1 MNEKEVWNIVLAEL
15 ESTLSKAN
23 FQTWFPNTHLVKIDN
38 GEVTVGVPNDFV
50 KDWLEGKYKLKILEI
65 MRNHFPSIR
74 AVVYAIKTIKKD
86 PTISNH
92 NQQNNQN
99 GENRLSQSLPL
110 ESRDDGLNPRYTF
123 RQFIIGGFNE
133 LAHAASQ
140 AIIKNPGNAYN
151 PFFVYGN
158 TGLGKTHLIQ
168 ATGHAIK
175 NNFQHKKIYYTTF
188 ERFQNDYVESLRRN
202 NPNQFKDR
210 YRKYDVL
217 IMDDI
222 QFISGK
228 EKTQEELF
236 HLFNNMYNENKQIIF
251 SSDRHPNMILGL
263 EDRLKSRF
271 GAGMIVDINNP
282 EFESKLLIL
291 KEKVGNKHNLI
302 GEDVVSYI
310 AQSYTGNIRELEGI
324 INVIMA
330 HTELRKIPIH
340 VNDVRQIMK
349 NHVKEKSSRT
359 PEDIIET
366 VSKYYN
372 TNPTLMSGKTRR
384 HDVVYPRQICIYILR
399 DFLNVSYQSIG
410 EKLGG
415 RDHTTIMHSYEKVKL
430 EKEQNPQI
438 NKELDEI
445 KQILT

>member
-1 MNEKEVWNIVLAEL
+1 MNEKDVWNIVLSEL
-15 ESTLSKAN
+15 ENTLSKAN

-38 GEVTVGVPNDFV
+38 GEVTIGVPNDFV
-50 KDWLEGKYKLKILEI
+50 KDWLEGKYKMKVLEI

-74 AVVYAIKTIKKD
+74 SVCYAVKTIKKD
-86 PTISNH
+86 PTIT
-92 NQQNNQN
+92 NQN
-99 GENRLSQSLPL
+99 QEVRLSQALPL
-110 ESRDDGLNPRYTF
+110 ENREDGLNPRYTF
-123 RQFIIGGFNE
+123 KQFIIGGFNE
-133 LAHAASQ
+133 LAYAASQ
-140 AIIKNPGNAYN
+140 AIIKNPGNVYN

-168 ATGHAIK
+168 ATGQAIK
-175 NNFQHKKIYYTTF
+175 TNFGHKKIFYTSL
-188 ERFQNDYVESLRRN
+188 ERFQNEFVDSLRQNRVN
-202 NPNQFKDR
+202 SFKEKF
-210 YRKYDVL
+210 RKFDVL

-251 SSDRHPNMILGL
+251 SSDRHPNFIIGL

-271 GAGMIVDINNP
+271 GAGMIVDISNP

-291 KEKVGNKHNLI
+291 KEKVGHRQNLI
-302 GEDVVSYI
+302 GDEVVTFI
-310 AQSYTGNIRELEGI
+310 AQNYTGNIRELEGI
-324 INVIMA
+324 INVIIA
-330 HTELRKIPIH
+330 QAELRKLPIH
-340 VNDVRQIMK
+340 QNDVKQIMK
-349 NHVKEKSSRT
+349 NHVKEKTSRT
-359 PEDIIET
+359 PEDVIET

-384 HDVVYPRQICIYILR
+384 QDVVYPRQICIYVLR

-415 RDHTTIMHSYEKVKL
+415 RDHTTIMHSYEKVKH
-430 EKEQNPQI
+430 ERDKNPQI
-438 NKELDEI
+438 NKELEEI

>member
-1 MNEKEVWNIVLAEL
+1 MNEKEVWNIVLNEL
-15 ESTLSKAN
+15 ENTLSKAN

-38 GEVTVGVPNDFV
+38 GEVTIGVPNDFV
-50 KDWLEGKYKLKILEI
+50 KDWLESKYKLKVLEI

-74 AVVYAIKTIKKD
+74 SIVYAVKTIKKD
-86 PTISNH
+86 PSITNSH
-92 NQQNNQN
+92 
-99 GENRLSQSLPL
+99 SQIERVSQVLPL
-110 ESRDDGLNPRYTF
+110 ENREDGLNPRYTF
-123 RQFIIGGFNE
+123 KSFIIGGFNE
-133 LAHAASQ
+133 LAYAASQ
-140 AIIKNPGNAYN
+140 AIIKNPGTVYN

-158 TGLGKTHLIQ
+158 TGLGKTHLTQ
-168 ATGHAIK
+168 ATGAAIRD
-175 NNFQHKKIYYTTF
+175 NFVHKKIFYTTF
-188 ERFQNDYVESLRRN
+188 ERFQNDYVQSLQKN
-202 NPNQFKDR
+202 NVNQFKDR

-251 SSDRHPNMILGL
+251 SSDRHPNFIIGL

-282 EFESKLLIL
+282 EFESKMLIL
-291 KEKVGNKHNLI
+291 KEKVGSRNNLI
-302 GEDVVSYI
+302 GDEIVNYI
-310 AQSYTGNIRELEGI
+310 AEAFQGNIRELEGL
-324 INVIMA
+324 INVIIA
-330 HTELRKIPIH
+330 HSELKKIPIH
-340 VNDVRQIMK
+340 INDVKHLMK
-349 NHVKEKSSRT
+349 NHIKEKSSKT
-359 PEDIIET
+359 PEDVIET

-372 TNPTLMSGKTRR
+372 TNPVLISGKTRR
-384 HDVVYPRQICIYILR
+384 QDVVYPRQICIYVLR

-415 RDHTTIMHSYEKVKL
+415 RDHTTIMHSYEKVKR
-430 EKEQNPQI
+430 EKEANPQI